1 MTKKQ
6 RERLEELRV
15 LMNEK
20 GAYRFGMDG
29 ESVTMAFRMSGGYK
43 DIEKVLTMAF
53 RMSRGY
59 KDIEK
64 VLYSVLTDDPEN
76 PYRDEDWEEG
86 TEAMERLR
94 NINDM

>member
-15 LMNEK
+15 LMNDK

-29 ESVTMAFRMSGGYK
+29 ESVSMAFK
-43 DIEKVLTMAF
+43 MA
-53 RMSRGY
+53 RGY

-64 VLYSVLTDDPEN
+64 VIYSVLTDDPEN
-76 PYRDEDWEEG
+76 PYRDEDWAEG

>member
-1 MTKKQ
+1 MTQKQ
-6 RERLEELRV
+6 RNRLEELRV

-20 GAYRFGMDG
+20 GAYRFGMDS
-29 ESVTMAFRMSGGYK
+29 ESVSMGFKMG
-43 DIEKVLTMAF
+43 
-53 RMSRGY
+53 RGY

>member
-1 MTKKQ
+1 MTQKQ
-6 RERLEELRV
+6 RNRLEELRV
-15 LMNEK
+15 LMNDK

-29 ESVTMAFRMSGGYK
+29 ESV
-43 DIEKVLTMAF
+43 TMAF

>member
-6 RERLEELRV
+6 INRLEELRV

-29 ESVTMAFRMSGGYK
+29 ESVSMAFK
-43 DIEKVLTMAF
+43 MA
-53 RMSRGY
+53 RGY

-76 PYRDEDWEEG
+76 PYREEDWEEG

-94 NINDM
+94 NINDR

>member
-1 MTKKQ
+1 MTNKQ
-6 RERLEELRV
+6 KNRLEELRYLV
-15 LMNEK
+15 NNK

-29 ESVTMAFRMSGGYK
+29 ESISMAFK
-43 DIEKVLTMAF
+43 MA
-53 RMSRGY
+53 RGY

-76 PYRDEDWEEG
+76 PYREEDWEEG

-94 NINDM
+94 NINDI

>member
-1 MTKKQ
+1 MTQKQ
-6 RERLEELRV
+6 RNRLEELRV
-15 LMNEK
+15 LMNDK
-20 GAYRFGMDG
+20 GAYRFGMDS
-29 ESVTMAFRMSGGYK
+29 ESVSMAFRM
-43 DIEKVLTMAF
+43 A
-53 RMSRGY
+53 RGY

>member
-1 MTKKQ
+1 MTQKQ
-6 RERLEELRV
+6 RNRLEELRV
-15 LMNEK
+15 LMNDK
-20 GAYRFGMDG
+20 GAYRFGLDG
-29 ESVTMAFRMSGGYK
+29 DSVSVAFRM
-43 DIEKVLTMAF
+43 A
-53 RMSRGY
+53 RGY